1 MNLQD
6 DKDSGNDRSN
16 KVLDD
21 LLNYTLEIQRSNNPE
36 KFGRWKETIEMVI
49 EKKYGGNSIELKQIK
64 STMKLNF
71 LTTSGQSE
79 EQRSIY
85 FDSLYEADLTE

>member
-6 DKDSGNDRSN
+6 DKDGGNDRS

-21 LLNYTLEIQRSNNPE
+21 ILNYTLEIQRSNNSE
-36 KFGRWKETIEMVI
+36 
-49 EKKYGGNSIELKQIK
+49 KYGEWQELKQIK
-64 STMKLNF
+64 GAMKLNF

-79 EQRSIY
+79 EQRRTY
-85 FDSLYEADLTE
+85 FNNLYERRFNRIEQLINDFKSESESES